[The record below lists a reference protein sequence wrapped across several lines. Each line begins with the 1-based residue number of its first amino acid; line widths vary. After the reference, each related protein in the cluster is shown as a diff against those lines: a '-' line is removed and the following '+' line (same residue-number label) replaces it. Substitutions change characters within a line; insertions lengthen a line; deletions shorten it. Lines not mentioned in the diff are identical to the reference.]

1 MRPPLSVTA
10 SASMRAVACAASVA
24 YATSAVHAAA
34 GDAGRHSPPRIP
46 AAFLN
51 ASRRRRGRLGRPRL
65 RLAEV
70 APRGHGY
77 GRERPKAFPPVS
89 VRRRSGRTIQDCASY
104 DFEQLGAIGL
114 GRSDFSDI
122 VVEARSRMA
131 HRVENLADPD
141 FGQIF
146 EHRYLSL
153 RRAERLEVDYEG
165 AAEFRGRTVGE
176 IFRVPIIVSRRLV
189 QVKIGTLPIG
199 REFGVATQGRVL
211 THVKA
216 KLDVVGKN

>member
-1 MRPPLSVTA
+1 MCPPLSVTA
-10 SASMRAVACAASVA
+10 NVPMRAWRAPRACGVRQARGAR
-24 YATSAVHAAA
+24 
-34 GDAGRHSPPRIP
+34 GRGGCGWHSPPASP

-51 ASRRRRGRLGRPRL
+51 ASRRRRGRLGRPRR

-104 DFEQLGAIGL
+104 DFQQLGAIGL

-146 EHRYLSL
+146 EHLYLTL
-153 RRAERLEVDYEG
+153 RRAEWLE
-165 AAEFRGRTVGE
+165 
-176 IFRVPIIVSRRLV
+176 
-189 QVKIGTLPIG
+189 
-199 REFGVATQGRVL
+199 
-211 THVKA
+211 
-216 KLDVVGKN
+216 

>member
-1 MRPPLSVTA
+1 MCPPLSVTA

-34 GDAGRHSPPRIP
+34 GMRGGIRHPASPRRSSMLRDGGEAAWGGLASVSPKWRHAGTDTGG
-46 AAFLN
+46 N
-51 ASRRRRGRLGRPRL
+51 AQRRSRPC
-65 RLAEV
+65 
-70 APRGHGY
+70 PC
-77 GRERPKAFPPVS
+77 
-89 VRRRSGRTIQDCASY
+89 RRSGGTIQDRVSY
-104 DFEQLGAIGL
+104 DFQQLGAIGL

-146 EHRYLSL
+146 EHLYLSL
-153 RRAERLEVDYEG
+153 RRAAWLEVDYEG
-165 AAEFRGRTVGE
+165 AAKFRGRTVGE

-189 QVKIGTLPIG
+189 
-199 REFGVATQGRVL
+199 
-211 THVKA
+211 
-216 KLDVVGKN
+216 

>member
-24 YATSAVHAAA
+24 YATSAARGIPQCFETEARPPGGGLATV
-34 GDAGRHSPPRIP
+34 SPKWHP
-46 AAFLN
+46 
-51 ASRRRRGRLGRPRL
+51 
-65 RLAEV
+65 
-70 APRGHGY
+70 
-77 GRERPKAFPPVS
+77 

-104 DFEQLGAIGL
+104 DFQQLGAIGR
-114 GRSDFSDI
+114 GRPHFSDI

-146 EHRYLSL
+146 EHLYLSL
-153 RRAERLEVDYEG
+153 PRAAWIEVDYEG

-189 QVKIGTLPIG
+189 
-199 REFGVATQGRVL
+199 
-211 THVKA
+211 
-216 KLDVVGKN
+216 